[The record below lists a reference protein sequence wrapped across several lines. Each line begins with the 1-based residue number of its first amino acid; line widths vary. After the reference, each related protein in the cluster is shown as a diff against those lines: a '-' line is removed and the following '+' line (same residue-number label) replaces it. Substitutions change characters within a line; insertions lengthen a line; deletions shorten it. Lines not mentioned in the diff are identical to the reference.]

1 VGLLAA
7 SGCLL
12 RGLKTLSVA
21 FAFCSSGFPARDPA
35 CKTQA
40 LRFTCTM
47 VGYKRTAETAK
58 SWDPSLR
65 NEVPKI
71 KGCAVKCGVE
81 RGALGPLMNNRR
93 GGFAPRMG
101 TNAHEFWG
109 SEIWF
114 VQRALSSLY
123 STVVRVV
130 DPATAVLKASGT
142 PRPTASVT
150 RVVPC
155 CAYRAFCFSRWQVA
169 AWLGAGRCGCR
180 CPAVL
185 PCGAFART
193 EDG

>member
-1 VGLLAA
+1 M
-7 SGCLL
+7 
-12 RGLKTLSVA
+12 
-21 FAFCSSGFPARDPA
+21 D
-35 CKTQA
+35 
-40 LRFTCTM
+40 
-47 VGYKRTAETAK
+47 
-58 SWDPSLR
+58 
-65 NEVPKI
+65 
-71 KGCAVKCGVE
+71 
-81 RGALGPLMNNRR
+81 
-93 GGFAPRMG
+93 

-114 VQRALSSLY
+114 VQRAFSSLY

-155 CAYRAFCFSRWQVA
+155 CVHRAFCFSRWQVA
-169 AWLGAGRCGCR
+169 AWLGAGRCGRR

-193 EDG
+193 EDGWVSKPRRDDVCAYQDFCENLPAACKSQSADERVMSECDCLFTIA